1 MYNNICRFLCASLNW
16 AENQRKN
23 EWQFENCVNLKSW
36 KIVRNQNESKNKRSF
51 LMVKRKP
58 YQEYNLNPRDPVH
71 SSDGEDEKEDETD
84 DAK

>member
-1 MYNNICRFLCASLNW
+1 
-16 AENQRKN
+16 
-23 EWQFENCVNLKSW
+23 
-36 KIVRNQNESKNKRSF
+36 
-51 LMVKRKP
+51 MVKRKP